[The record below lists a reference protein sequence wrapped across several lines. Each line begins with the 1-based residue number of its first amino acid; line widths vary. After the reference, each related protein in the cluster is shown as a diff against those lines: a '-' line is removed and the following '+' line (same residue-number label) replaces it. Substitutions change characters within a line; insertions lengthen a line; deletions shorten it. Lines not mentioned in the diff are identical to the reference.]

1 MTTTEDLDAALARL
15 VPDAVAGDTAVVQ
28 RIINLIHAP
37 VVRYCRARVPQWRY
51 PTAEDIAQEVCL
63 AVARALPGYAD
74 RGLPFMAF
82 VYRVAANNIVD
93 ALRSQSRD
101 QAVPT
106 EDVPDTEV
114 TENTPESSAIVRD
127 ACNEIAGLLD
137 ILSDKA
143 RDIIILRVFEGY
155 SAEETARILGT
166 SAGAVR
172 VAQFRA
178 LAKLREQLAA
188 QDAPGGAAPGD
199 HGHRA
204 GDRREARP

>member
-1 MTTTEDLDAALARL
+1 MTTTEDLDVALARL
-15 VPDAVAGDTAVVQ
+15 VPDAVAGDAAVMQ

-82 VYRVAANNIVD
+82 VYRIAANKIVD

-178 LAKLREQLAA
+178 LAKLREHLAA